1 VEIEREIILKKYV
14 YMNALFDKLGT
25 LLNPVLL
32 KFPILARYSCISFDI
47 TSRITQFLLHNRL
60 VYISF
65 YIFSVYMVIVHNSEL
80 LECLR
85 HIKLTDW
92 SAFQHYLSFPMR
104 ATLYFHLTLF
114 DLILTNTLLVSTQ
127 VVQDYMKTKYH
138 EDILKE
144 RGYNSKIYNLLKY
157 GAVIGGIASA
167 FASGI
172 AGDVKKVDI
181 MSRNY
186 MEAYKEYVRSSNGV
200 DIQPP
205 QPMMMI
211 EVTERVKKAAE
222 IVFKK

>member
-92 SAFQHYLSFPMR
+92 SASQLKIENNS
-104 ATLYFHLTLF
+104 TLF
-114 DLILTNTLLVSTQ
+114 KFSNESHTLFSFDSL
-127 VVQDYMKTKYH
+127 
-138 EDILKE
+138 
-144 RGYNSKIYNLLKY
+144 
-157 GAVIGGIASA
+157 
-167 FASGI
+167 
-172 AGDVKKVDI
+172 
-181 MSRNY
+181 
-186 MEAYKEYVRSSNGV
+186 
-200 DIQPP
+200 
-205 QPMMMI
+205 
-211 EVTERVKKAAE
+211 
-222 IVFKK
+222 